1 MSDARWRTIQ
11 KLFLAARDL
20 PPEARDAYLRDAS
33 PDDAELREQ
42 VSRMLAA
49 DSGDGILD
57 RTAPAL
63 TLTGYA
69 SDAPVEERV
78 GPYLVTGEIGRG
90 GMGIVYRAYDPRL
103 RRDVA
108 LKFLPGAWNQD
119 PEAKSRLINEARA
132 ASALDHP
139 NTCPVYDI
147 GSTGDGRFYIA
158 MAYCAGG
165 SLAGRLTSG
174 PLPIDQAVQVA
185 VQVAAAL
192 ERAHEAGIV
201 HRDVKPANIAFTERG
216 DARVLDFG
224 IAVLGTGEWAVPS
237 TAAGTPAYMAPEQVR
252 GEAVDRR
259 TDVWAL
265 GAVLFEMLTGTRPFS
280 GSRQQVTRSILE
292 SEPADVRSVRP
303 EVSEELAVAVRR
315 ALAKEPAARFATA
328 AELSEAIARA
338 VVPPA
343 AAEPPAMLPAG
354 RSRLTRRL
362 ILSGL
367 VAAGIA
373 GVAYARLRPNL
384 SASSSVLDSK
394 AVAILPFHVHGEPS
408 LSYLREGM
416 VDLLAAKLTGEGGL
430 RAADPRAV
438 YAGWRR
444 VVANDTDDLS
454 RDSAVALGRRLGT
467 GHVLLGDVVG
477 TPASVVVNASVVNAR
492 GAVVGRASAEGAHTE
507 LPVVVDRLVA
517 QLLSASAGE
526 DPQRLDALTSTSLPA
541 LRAYLDGQAAYR
553 RGRYAEAIEHFGRA
567 VDLDSTFALAGLGLS
582 FADGWAGMGHA
593 RERGRA
599 VAWRWRE
606 RLSQRDRA
614 LLDAHVGPAYPR
626 ASTIRQRLAAI
637 EAALRLSPDRVELWY
652 ELGDLHY
659 HYGRLLG
666 IPSWESEAEK
676 ALRRAL
682 AADSTFSAPIHHL
695 VGLYARQGSKE
706 KLQPI
711 VAASGHL
718 VGDGA
723 TADFVRWRAG
733 IALGTLSVDSAALDS
748 MATETLA
755 WIGMKTQDDGVDRP
769 LGERALRMR
778 DARPGTREERLEH
791 RLSLHAVALNGGRP
805 GEATA
810 LSESM
815 RELQPD
821 STFHLRL
828 RVLSALY
835 GDGGRPAGEH
845 AVAALGA
852 ARARDARESW
862 LNTCVRAQWQL
873 STGESEPSM
882 PPARTVRDRSAAER
896 LCGATVEA
904 MRAVQR
910 RDPSA
915 TQAMDRLED
924 LLRSGVAE
932 FYPGDGHLDYAS
944 IALARLREQT
954 GDRAGALEALRYRPY
969 FIGWQPFL
977 AASLRDEGR
986 IAAEVGDRDG
996 AIRAYAHYVAL
1007 RHDPEPGTRV
1017 PLDSVR
1023 AELARLRA
1031 TR

>member
-1 MSDARWRTIQ
+1 MTDGRWHTIQ
-11 KLFLAARDL
+11 ELFFAAREL
-20 PPEARDAYLRDAS
+20 PAEARDAYLRDAA
-33 PDDAELREQ
+33 PNDEALRDQ
-42 VSRMLAA
+42 VRRMLDA

-57 RTAPAL
+57 RTAPTL

-69 SDAPVEERV
+69 SDTPVEERV
-78 GPYLVTGEIGRG
+78 GPYLITGEIGRG
-90 GMGIVYRAYDPRL
+90 GMGVVYRAYDPRL

-108 LKFLPGAWNQD
+108 LKFLPRAWNQD
-119 PEAKSRLINEARA
+119 PGAKSRFINEARA

-139 NTCPVYDI
+139 NTCPVYDV

-174 PLPIDQAVQVA
+174 PLPIEQAVGVA

-201 HRDVKPANIAFTERG
+201 HRDIKPANIAFTERG

-224 IAVLGTGEWAVPS
+224 IALLGTGEWAVPS

-265 GAVLFEMLTGTRPFS
+265 GAVLFEMLTGMRPFS
-280 GSRQQVTRSILE
+280 GARDQMTHAILQGEPGDIRSL
-292 SEPADVRSVRP
+292 RP
-303 EVSEELAVAVRR
+303 EVPEALAAAVRR
-315 ALAKEPAARFATA
+315 ALAKEPAARFTTA
-328 AELSEAIARA
+328 AELSAAITNAVSPGAIARS
-338 VVPPA
+338 PA
-343 AAEPPAMLPAG
+343 AQPVR
-354 RSRLTRRL
+354 RSRLTRQQ
-362 ILSGL
+362 IIGG
-367 VAAGIA
+367 VIAAGIV
-373 GVAYARLRPNL
+373 GVASVTLRPNA
-384 SASSSVLDSK
+384 SADSPALDTK
-394 AVAILPFHVHGEPS
+394 AVAILPFRVHGEPT
-408 LSYLREGM
+408 LAYLREGM

-438 YAGWRR
+438 YASWRR
-444 VVANDTDDLS
+444 AVSNDTDDLS
-454 RDSAVALGRRLGT
+454 RDSAVALGRRLGA
-467 GHVLLGDVVG
+467 GQVLLGEIVG

-492 GAVVGRASAEGAHTE
+492 GTVIGRASVQGAHTE

-541 LRAYLDGQAAYR
+541 LRAYLEGQATYR
-553 RGRYAEAIEHFGRA
+553 RGRYAEALEHFGRA
-567 VDLDSTFALAGLGLS
+567 IDLDSTFALAGLGLS
-582 FADGWAGMGHA
+582 FADGWAGTGHG

-599 VAWRWRE
+599 VAWRWRA

-614 LLDAHVGPAYPR
+614 LLDAHVGPSYPR
-626 ASTIRQRLAAI
+626 PSTIRHRLAAT

-666 IPSWESEAEK
+666 IPTWESQAER
-676 ALRRAL
+676 ALRRAV

-695 VGLYARQGSKE
+695 VGLYARHGRNDD
-706 KLQPI
+706 LRAI
-711 VAASGHL
+711 VAANGPL
-718 VGDGA
+718 ADEGA

-733 IALGTLSVDSAALDS
+733 LALGNPTVDSAALDS
-748 MATETLA
+748 MASETLA
-755 WIGMKTQDDGVDRP
+755 WIGMKTQDDGVDRR
-769 LGERALRMR
+769 LGERALRLR
-778 DARPGTREERLEH
+778 DGRPGTRDERFER
-791 RLSLHAVALNGGRP
+791 RLSLHAVALNAGRP
-805 GEATA
+805 GEAAA
-810 LSESM
+810 LSEAI
-815 RELQPD
+815 REVQSD
-821 STFHLRL
+821 SSFHLRL
-828 RVLSALY
+828 RALSALY
-835 GDGGRPAGEH
+835 GDGDRLTGER
-845 AVAALGA
+845 AAAALGA
-852 ARARDARESW
+852 VRARDARESW

-873 STGESEPSM
+873 AAGKPEPSV
-882 PPARTVRDRSAAER
+882 PPPRTVRDRSAAER
-896 LCGATVEA
+896 LCDATLEA

-915 TQAMDRLED
+915 RQPMDRLED

-932 FYPGDGHLDYAS
+932 FYLGDGHLDYAS
-944 IALARLREQT
+944 IALARLREQV
-954 GDRAGALEALRYRPY
+954 GDRAGALAALRYRPY

-986 IAAEVGDRDG
+986 LAAEAGDRDG
-996 AIRAYAHYVAL
+996 AIRAYEHYLTL
-1007 RHDPEPGTRV
+1007 RHDPEPVARA

-1023 AELARLRA
+1023 AELARLKA

>member
-1 MSDARWRTIQ
+1 VGDGRWRTIQ
-11 KLFLAARDL
+11 ALFLAARDL
-20 PPEARDAYLRDAS
+20 PPEARAVYLSEAAPNDHELRD
-33 PDDAELREQ
+33 Q
-42 VSRMLAA
+42 VRRMLRA
-49 DSGDGILD
+49 DASDGILD
-57 RTAPAL
+57 RTAPTL

-78 GPYLVTGEIGRG
+78 GPYLITAEIGRG
-90 GMGIVYRAYDPRL
+90 GMGVVYRAYDPRL

-119 PEAKSRLINEARA
+119 PEAKSRLIDEARA

-147 GSTGDGRFYIA
+147 GSTGDGRLYIA

-201 HRDVKPANIAFTERG
+201 HRDIKPANIAFTERG

-265 GAVLFEMLTGTRPFS
+265 GAVLFEMLTGSRPFS
-280 GSRQQVTRSILE
+280 GSRQDAIQRILE
-292 SEPADVRSVRP
+292 GEPPDLRSLRP
-303 EVSEELAVAVRR
+303 QVPEALAVAVRR

-328 AELSEAIARA
+328 AELSMAITTAVSPAAIARSQ
-338 VVPPA
+338 A
-343 AAEPPAMLPAG
+343 APVAR
-354 RSRLTRRL
+354 RSRLTHRWVL
-362 ILSGL
+362 TG
-367 VAAGIA
+367 VAAGGIA
-373 GVAYARLRPNL
+373 GVAWVTLRPNA
-384 SASSSVLDSK
+384 SADSPALDSK

-408 LSYLREGM
+408 LAYLREGM

-438 YAGWRR
+438 YSAWRR
-444 VVANDTDDLS
+444 VVADDTDDLS
-454 RDSAVALGRRLGT
+454 RDSAVALGRRLGAA
-467 GHVLLGDVVG
+467 HVLLGDVVG

-492 GAVVGRASAEGAHTE
+492 GTVVGRASAEGAHTE
-507 LPVVVDRLVA
+507 LPALVDRLAA

-541 LRAYLDGQAAYR
+541 LRAYLEGQAAYR
-553 RGRYAEAIEHFGRA
+553 RGRYAEAVGHFGRA

-582 FADGWAGMGHA
+582 LADGWAGMGHA

-599 VAWRWRE
+599 VAWHWRA

-626 ASTIRQRLAAI
+626 PSTVRQRLAAT

-666 IPSWESEAEK
+666 IATWESQAEK
-676 ALRRAL
+676 ALRRAV
-682 AADSTFSAPIHHL
+682 AADSTLSASIHHL
-695 VGLYARQGSKE
+695 IGLYARQGRTDQ
-706 KLQPI
+706 LRAI
-711 VAASGHL
+711 VTASARAAGE
-718 VGDGA
+718 GA
-723 TADFVRWRAG
+723 TADFIRWRAG
-733 IALGTLSVDSAALDS
+733 VALGGPTVDSTALDS

-755 WIGMKTQDDGVDRP
+755 WIAMKTQDDGVDRR
-769 LGERALRMR
+769 LGEHALRLR
-778 DARPGTREERLEH
+778 DVRPGTREERFER
-791 RLSLHAVALNGGRP
+791 RLSLHAAALNGGRP
-805 GEATA
+805 EEAAA
-810 LSESM
+810 LSESL

-821 STFHLRL
+821 SSFHLRL
-828 RVLSALY
+828 RALSALY
-835 GDGGRPAGEH
+835 GDGDRLLGQR

-862 LNTCVRAQWQL
+862 LNTCVRAQWRL
-873 STGESEPSM
+873 AAGEPEPSM
-882 PPARTVRDRSAAER
+882 PPARTLRDRSADER
-896 LCGATVEA
+896 LCDATLAA

-910 RDPSA
+910 RDPSLRL
-915 TQAMDRLED
+915 AMDRLED

-954 GDRAGALEALRYRPY
+954 GDRAGALGALRYRPY

-986 IAAEVGDRDG
+986 LAAEVGDREG
-996 AIRAYAHYVAL
+996 AIRAYEHYLAL
-1007 RHDPEPGTRV
+1007 RHDPEPGTRA

-1023 AELARLRA
+1023 AELARLKAAR
-1031 TR
+1031 

>member
-11 KLFLAARDL
+11 DLFLAVRDL
-20 PPEARDAYLRDAS
+20 PPEAREAYLRDAS
-33 PDDAELREQ
+33 PNDAELRGQ
-42 VSRMLAA
+42 VRRMLAA
-49 DSGDGILD
+49 DSADGILD
-57 RTAPAL
+57 RTAPTL
-63 TLTGYA
+63 ILTGYA

-90 GMGIVYRAYDPRL
+90 GMGVVYRAYDPRL

-108 LKFLPGAWNQD
+108 LKFLPGASNHD
-119 PEAKSRLINEARA
+119 PEAKARLIDEARA

-174 PLPIDQAVQVA
+174 PMPVDQAVQVA

-280 GSRQQVTRSILE
+280 GSRQQVTQAILE
-292 SEPADVRSVRP
+292 TEPADVRSVRP
-303 EVSEELAVAVRR
+303 EVPEELAVAVRR
-315 ALAKEPAARFATA
+315 ALAKEPATRFATA
-328 AELSEAIARA
+328 AELSAAVTRA
-338 VVPPA
+338 VATPA
-343 AAEPPAMLPAG
+343 AARPLAARSWG

-362 ILSGL
+362 LVVGL

-373 GVAYARLRPNL
+373 GVAYAKLRPN
-384 SASSSVLDSK
+384 ASTGSPVLDNK

-408 LSYLREGM
+408 LAYLREGM

-438 YAGWRR
+438 YASWRR
-444 VVANDTDDLS
+444 AVANDSDDLS
-454 RDSAVALGRRLGT
+454 RDSAVALGRGLGA

-477 TPASVVVNASVVNAR
+477 TPAGVVVNASVVNAR

-507 LPVVVDRLVA
+507 LAVVVDRLVA
-517 QLLSASAGE
+517 RLLSASAGE

-599 VAWRWRE
+599 VAWRSRE

-626 ASTIRQRLAAI
+626 PSTVRQRLAAI

-659 HYGRLLG
+659 HYGGLLG
-666 IPSWESEAEK
+666 IPSWESQAER

-682 AADSTFSAPIHHL
+682 AADSSFSAPIHHL
-695 VGLYARQGSKE
+695 VGLYARQGSTD

-733 IALGTLSVDSAALDS
+733 VALGTSTVDSAALDS

-769 LGERALRMR
+769 LGERALRVR
-778 DARPGTREERLEH
+778 DARPGTRDERFER
-791 RLSLHAVALNGGRP
+791 RLSLHAIALNGGRP
-805 GEATA
+805 REAAA

-821 STFHLRL
+821 SSFHLRL
-828 RVLSALY
+828 RALSALY
-835 GDGGRPAGEH
+835 GDGDRLAGET

-873 STGESEPSM
+873 AAGQPEPSI

-896 LCGATVEA
+896 LCDATLEA
-904 MRAVQR
+904 MRAVRR

-915 TQAMDRLED
+915 RQAVDRLED
-924 LLRSGVAE
+924 LIRSGVAE

-944 IALARLREQT
+944 IALARLREQS
-954 GDRAGALEALRYRPY
+954 GDRAAALAALRYRPY
-969 FIGWQPFL
+969 LIGWQPFL
-977 AASLRDEGR
+977 ASSLRDEGR

-996 AIRAYAHYVAL
+996 AVRAYEHYLAL
-1007 RHDPEPGTRV
+1007 RHDPEPGTRA

-1023 AELARLRA
+1023 AELAKLNA

>member
-1 MSDARWRTIQ
+1 VSDARWRMIQ
-11 KLFLAARDL
+11 EVFLAAREL
-20 PPEARDAYLRDAS
+20 PPGARDSYLRDAS
-33 PDDAELREQ
+33 PNDAELREQ
-42 VSRMLAA
+42 VRRMLDA

-57 RTAPAL
+57 RPAPTL

-69 SDAPVEERV
+69 SDALVEERV
-78 GPYLVTGEIGRG
+78 GPYLVAGEIGRG

-108 LKFLPGAWNQD
+108 LKFLPGAWDQD
-119 PEAKSRLINEARA
+119 PEAKSRLIDEARA

-147 GSTGDGRFYIA
+147 GSTGDGRLYIA

-237 TAAGTPAYMAPEQVR
+237 AAAGTPAYMAPEQVR
-252 GEAVDRR
+252 GNAVDRR

-280 GSRQQVTRSILE
+280 GSRQEVTRAILE
-292 SEPADVRSVRP
+292 REPADLRSIRP
-303 EVSEELAVAVRR
+303 EVPEALALAVRR
-315 ALAKEPAARFATA
+315 ALAKEPAGRFATA
-328 AELSEAIARA
+328 AELSAAITRA
-338 VVPPA
+338 SGTPASTEPLAVPPA
-343 AAEPPAMLPAG
+343 A
-354 RSRLTRRL
+354 RSHLTRRL
-362 ILSGL
+362 IIAGL
-367 VAAGIA
+367 VAAGSA
-373 GVAYARLRPNL
+373 AVAYARLRPNS
-384 SASSSVLDSK
+384 SAGSPILDNK
-394 AVAILPFHVHGEPS
+394 AVAILPFRVHGEQS
-408 LSYLREGM
+408 LAYLREGM

-454 RDSAVALGRRLGT
+454 RDSAVALGRRLGAA
-467 GHVLLGDVVG
+467 HVLLGDVVG

-507 LPVVVDRLVA
+507 LPAVVDRLVA

-526 DPQRLDALTSTSLPA
+526 DPQRLDGLTSTSLPA
-541 LRAYLDGQAAYR
+541 LRAYLEGQAAYR
-553 RGRYAEAIEHFGRA
+553 RGRYSEAIGHFGRA
-567 VDLDSTFALAGLGLS
+567 VDVDSTFALAGLGLS
-582 FADGWAGMGHA
+582 LADGWAGMGHP

-599 VAWRWRE
+599 IAWRWRE

-626 ASTIRQRLAAI
+626 PSTIRQRLAAV

-659 HYGRLLG
+659 HYGGLLG
-666 IPSWESEAEK
+666 IPSWESQAER

-695 VGLYARQGSKE
+695 VGLYGRQGSKE
-706 KLQPI
+706 KLRAM

-718 VGDGA
+718 VGEGA

-733 IALGTLSVDSAALDS
+733 LALGSPTVDSATLDS

-755 WIGMKTQDDGVDRP
+755 WIGMKSQDDGVDRP
-769 LGERALRMR
+769 LGERALRLR
-778 DARPGTREERLEH
+778 EGREGTRDERFER

-805 GEATA
+805 EEAAA
-810 LSESM
+810 LSEAI

-828 RVLSALY
+828 RALSAMY
-835 GDGGRPAGEH
+835 GDGDRATGER

-862 LNTCVRAQWQL
+862 LNTCVRAQWQIAA
-873 STGESEPSM
+873 GKPEPRV
-882 PPARTVRDRSAAER
+882 PPARTVRDRSAPE
-896 LCGATVEA
+896 LVCDATLEA

-910 RDPSA
+910 RDSSA
-915 TQAMDRLED
+915 RDAMDRLEN
-924 LLRSGVAE
+924 LVRSGVAE
-932 FYPGDGHLDYAS
+932 FFSGDGHLEYAS
-944 IALARLREQT
+944 IALARLRDQA
-954 GDRAGALEALRYRPY
+954 GDRTGALAALRYRPY
-969 FIGWQPFL
+969 FVGWQPFL

-986 IAAEVGDRDG
+986 LAAEVGDRDG
-996 AIRAYAHYVAL
+996 AIRAYEHYVAL
-1007 RHDPEPGTRV
+1007 RHASEPESRA

-1023 AELARLRA
+1023 AELARLKS

>member
-1 MSDARWRTIQ
+1 MSDARWRTVQ
-11 KLFLAARDL
+11 DLFLAARDL
-20 PPEARDAYLRDAS
+20 PRGARDAYLRDAA
-33 PDDAELREQ
+33 PNDDELRGQ
-42 VSRMLAA
+42 VRRMLDA
-49 DSGDGILD
+49 DAGDGILD

-90 GMGIVYRAYDPRL
+90 GMGVVYRAYDPRL

-108 LKFLPGAWNQD
+108 LKFLPGVWNQD
-119 PEAKSRLINEARA
+119 PEAKSRLIDEARA

-165 SLAGRLTSG
+165 SLAGRLTAG
-174 PLPIDQAVQVA
+174 RLPIDQAVQVA

-224 IAVLGTGEWAVPS
+224 IAVFGTGEWAVPS
-237 TAAGTPAYMAPEQVR
+237 MAAGTPAYMAPEQVR

-259 TDVWAL
+259 TDIWAL

-280 GSRQQVTRSILE
+280 GSRQEVTQAILAR
-292 SEPADVRSVRP
+292 EPDDVRTLRLDVP
-303 EVSEELAVAVRR
+303 WPLAAAVRR

-328 AELSEAIARA
+328 AELSAAITNAVSPAPMAQPSAAR
-338 VVPPA
+338 PA
-343 AAEPPAMLPAG
+343 RL
-354 RSRLTRRL
+354 SRLTRRL
-362 ILSGL
+362 MLSGAL
-367 VAAGIA
+367 AAGTA
-373 GVAYARLRPNL
+373 AVAWVTLRPDTATD
-384 SASSSVLDSK
+384 SAVLDNK
-394 AVAILPFHVHGEPS
+394 AVAILPFRVRGEPS
-408 LSYLREGM
+408 LSYLRDGM

-438 YAGWRR
+438 YASWRR
-444 VVANDTDDLS
+444 VVANETHDLS
-454 RDSAVALGRRLGT
+454 RDSAVALGRRLGA
-467 GHVLLGDVVG
+467 GHVLLGDIVG
-477 TPASVVVNASVVNAR
+477 TPASVVVNASVVNSR
-492 GAVVGRASAEGAHTE
+492 GAIVGRASAQGAHTE

-517 QLLSASAGE
+517 QLLSASE

-541 LRAYLDGQAAYR
+541 LRAYLEGQAAYR
-553 RGRYAEAIEHFGRA
+553 RGRYSEAIGHFGRA

-582 FADGWAGMGHA
+582 LADGWAGMGHP

-599 VAWRWRE
+599 IAWRWRA

-626 ASTIRQRLAAI
+626 PSTIRQRLAAV

-666 IPSWESEAEK
+666 IPSWEPQAER

-695 VGLYARQGSKE
+695 VGLYARQGRKE
-706 KLQPI
+706 KLKPI
-711 VAASGHL
+711 VAASDRL
-718 VGDGA
+718 VSEGA
-723 TADFVRWRAG
+723 TADFLRWRAG
-733 IALGTLSVDSAALDS
+733 VALGNPMVDSAALDS
-748 MATETLA
+748 MASETLA

-769 LGERALRMR
+769 LGERALRLR
-778 DARPGTREERLEH
+778 DARPGTRDERFER

-805 GEATA
+805 GEASA
-810 LSESM
+810 LTEAI
-815 RELQPD
+815 REVQPD
-821 STFHLRL
+821 SSFHLRL
-828 RVLSALY
+828 RALSALY
-835 GDGGRPAGEH
+835 GDGDRLAGER
-845 AVAALGA
+845 AAAALGA
-852 ARARDARESW
+852 ARAREPRESW

-873 STGESEPSM
+873 AAGAAEPSM
-882 PPARTVRDRSAAER
+882 PPPRTLRDRSAAER
-896 LCGATVEA
+896 VCEATLDA

-910 RDPSA
+910 RDPSSRE
-915 TQAMDRLED
+915 AMDRLED
-924 LLRSGVAE
+924 LIRSGVAE
-932 FYPGDGHLDYAS
+932 FFPGDGHLDYAS

-954 GDRAGALEALRYRPY
+954 GDRAGALAALRYRPY

-986 IAAEVGDRDG
+986 LAAEVGDREG
-996 AIRAYAHYVAL
+996 ASRAYAHYLSL
-1007 RHDPEPGTRV
+1007 RHDPEPATRAAV
-1017 PLDSVR
+1017 DSVR
-1023 AELARLRA
+1023 AELASLKT

>member
-1 MSDARWRTIQ
+1 MSDARWRTVQ
-11 KLFLAARDL
+11 ELFLTAREL
-20 PPEARDAYLRDAS
+20 PAGGRSAYLRDAL
-33 PDDAELREQ
+33 PNDTDLRAL
-42 VSRMLAA
+42 VHRMLEA
-49 DSGDGILD
+49 DSGNGILD
-57 RTAPAL
+57 RAAPTF

-69 SDAPVEERV
+69 NDVPLEERV

-108 LKFLPGAWNQD
+108 LKFLPAAWNQD
-119 PEAKSRLINEARA
+119 PEAKARLIDEARA

-147 GSTGDGRFYIA
+147 GSTGDGRSYIA

-165 SLAGRLTSG
+165 SLAARLTSG

-192 ERAHEAGIV
+192 DRAHEAGIV
-201 HRDVKPANIAFTERG
+201 HRDIKPANIAFTERG

-224 IAVLGTGEWAVPS
+224 VAVLGTGEWTMPS

-265 GAVLFEMLTGTRPFS
+265 GVVLFEMLTGTRPFS
-280 GSRQQVTRSILE
+280 GSRQEVTQAILRD
-292 SEPADVRSVRP
+292 EPGDIRSVRP
-303 EVSEELAVAVRR
+303 EVTEALAEAVRR
-315 ALAKEPAARFATA
+315 ALAKDPAARFATA
-328 AELSEAIARA
+328 AELSAAIVEAVAPAAGAR
-338 VVPPA
+338 PPA
-343 AAEPPAMLPAG
+343 TPA
-354 RSRLTRRL
+354 RRRRLTHSL
-362 ILSGL
+362 TLAGL
-367 VAAGIA
+367 AAAGIA
-373 GVAYARLRPNL
+373 AAYVALRPDG
-384 SASSSVLDSK
+384 SADVAVRDSN
-394 AVAILPFHVHGEPS
+394 AVVILPFQVHGEPS
-408 LSYLREGM
+408 LSYLRDGM

-438 YAGWRR
+438 YASWRR
-444 VVANDTDDLS
+444 VVANDSENLS
-454 RDSAVALGRRLGT
+454 RDSAVALGRRLGA

-492 GAVVGRASAEGAHTE
+492 GTVVGRASAQGAHTE
-507 LPVVVDRLVA
+507 LSALVDRLVA
-517 QLLSASAGE
+517 QLLTASAGE

-541 LRAYLDGQAAYR
+541 LRSYLEGQAAYR
-553 RGRYAEAIEHFGRA
+553 RGRYADAVEHFGRA

-582 FADGWAGMGHA
+582 LADGWAGMGHA

-614 LLDAHVGPAYPR
+614 LLDGHVGPAYPR
-626 ASTIRQRLAAI
+626 PSTVRQRLAAT

-666 IPSWESEAEK
+666 IPTWESQAER
-676 ALRRAL
+676 ALRRAV

-695 VGLYARQGSKE
+695 VGLYARQGKQDD
-706 KLQPI
+706 LRAI
-711 VAASGHL
+711 VAASNHL
-718 VGDGA
+718 AGEGA

-733 IALGTLSVDSAALDS
+733 VALGSPAVDSAALDS

-755 WIGMKTQDDGVDRP
+755 WIGMKTQDDGVDRR
-769 LGERALRMR
+769 LGERALRLR
-778 DARPGTREERLEH
+778 DGRPGTRDERLEH
-791 RLSLHAVALNGGRP
+791 RLSLHAAALNGGRP
-805 GEATA
+805 QEAA
-810 LSESM
+810 MLSESL

-821 STFHLRL
+821 SSFHLRL
-828 RVLSALY
+828 RALSALY
-835 GDGGRPAGEH
+835 GDGDRLAGER
-845 AVAALGA
+845 AVTALGVV
-852 ARARDARESW
+852 RAHDARESW

-873 STGESEPSM
+873 AAGKPEPRL
-882 PPARTVRDRSAAER
+882 PPPRTVRDRSAAER
-896 LCGATVEA
+896 LCEATLEA
-904 MRAVQR
+904 MRAVRR

-915 TQAMDRLED
+915 LQAMDRLED
-924 LLRSGVAE
+924 LVRSGMAE
-932 FYPGDGHLDYAS
+932 FYPGDGHLDHAS
-944 IALARLREQT
+944 IALARLREQA
-954 GDRAGALEALRYRPY
+954 GDRAGALAALRYRPY

-986 IAAEVGDRDG
+986 IAAEAGDRDG
-996 AIRAYAHYVAL
+996 AVRAYEHYLAL
-1007 RHDPEPGTRV
+1007 RHDPEPGTRPAV
-1017 PLDSVR
+1017 DSVR
-1023 AELARLRA
+1023 AELARLKA

>member
-11 KLFLAARDL
+11 ALFLAARDL
-20 PPEARDAYLRDAS
+20 PPEARAAYLSEAAPNDHALRDQVRRMLRADAS
-33 PDDAELREQ
+33 
-42 VSRMLAA
+42 
-49 DSGDGILD
+49 DGILD
-57 RTAPAL
+57 RAAPTL

-69 SDAPVEERV
+69 SDAPMEERV

-90 GMGIVYRAYDPRL
+90 GMGVVYRAYDPRL

-108 LKFLPGAWNQD
+108 LKFLPGAWSQD
-119 PEAKSRLINEARA
+119 PVAKSRLIDEARA

-165 SLAGRLTSG
+165 SLARRLTSG
-174 PLPIDQAVQVA
+174 PLPIDEAVQVA

-201 HRDVKPANIAFTERG
+201 HRDIKPANIAFTERG

-265 GAVLFEMLTGTRPFS
+265 GAVLFEMLAGSRPFS
-280 GSRQQVTRSILE
+280 GSRQDTTQGILE
-292 SEPADVRSVRP
+292 RELPDLRSLRP
-303 EVSEELAVAVRR
+303 QVPEALAAAVRR

-328 AELSEAIARA
+328 AELSAAITTAVSPTAIARS
-338 VVPPA
+338 PA
-343 AAEPPAMLPAG
+343 APVAR

-362 ILSGL
+362 VL
-367 VAAGIA
+367 AGIA
-373 GVAYARLRPNL
+373 AGGAGVAWVAFRP
-384 SASSSVLDSK
+384 SATTGSPALDNE
-394 AVAILPFHVHGEPS
+394 AVAVLPFHVHGEPS
-408 LSYLREGM
+408 LAYLREGM

-438 YAGWRR
+438 YAAWRR

-454 RDSAVALGRRLGT
+454 RDSAVALGRRLGAA
-467 GHVLLGDVVG
+467 HVLLGDVVG

-507 LPVVVDRLVA
+507 LPALVDRLVA
-517 QLLSASAGE
+517 QLLSASE

-541 LRAYLDGQAAYR
+541 LRAYLEGQATYR
-553 RGRYAEAIEHFGRA
+553 RGRYADAVGHFGRA
-567 VDLDSTFALAGLGLS
+567 LDLDSTFALAGLGLS

-599 VAWRWRE
+599 AAWRWRE

-626 ASTIRQRLAAI
+626 PSTIRQRLAAV

-666 IPSWESEAEK
+666 IPLWESEAEK

-695 VGLYARQGSKE
+695 VGLYARQGTKE
-706 KLQPI
+706 KLHPI
-711 VAASGHL
+711 VAASDRL
-718 VGDGA
+718 VGEGA

-733 IALGTLSVDSAALDS
+733 VALGSPGVDSSALDS

-755 WIGMKTQDDGVDRP
+755 WIAMKAQDDGVDRL
-769 LGERALRMR
+769 LGEHAVRLR
-778 DARPGTREERLEH
+778 DVRPGTREERFEH
-791 RLSLHAVALNGGRP
+791 RLSLHAAALNGGRP
-805 GEATA
+805 EEAAA
-810 LSESM
+810 LSESL

-821 STFHLRL
+821 SSFYLRL

-835 GDGGRPAGEH
+835 GDGDRRVGAG
-845 AVAALGA
+845 AAAALGA
-852 ARARDARESW
+852 VRARDVQESW

-873 STGESEPSM
+873 SAGEPEPSM
-882 PPARTVRDRSAAER
+882 LPARTVRDRSAAER
-896 LCGATVEA
+896 LCAASLEA
-904 MRAVQR
+904 MRAVKR
-910 RDPSA
+910 REPSA
-915 TQAMDRLED
+915 RQVMDRLED
-924 LLRSGVAE
+924 LVRSGVAE

-944 IALARLREQT
+944 IALARLRERT
-954 GDRAGALEALRYRPY
+954 GDRAGALAALRYRPY

-986 IAAEVGDRDG
+986 LAAEVGDRDG
-996 AIRAYAHYVAL
+996 AVRAYEHYLAL
-1007 RHDPEPGTRV
+1007 RHEPEPAIRAPV
-1017 PLDSVR
+1017 DSVR
-1023 AELARLRA
+1023 VELARLKAAR
-1031 TR
+1031 

>member
-1 MSDARWRTIQ
+1 
-11 KLFLAARDL
+11 
-20 PPEARDAYLRDAS
+20 
-33 PDDAELREQ
+33 
-42 VSRMLAA
+42 MLDA
-49 DSGDGILD
+49 DSDDGILD
-57 RTAPAL
+57 RTAPTL

-69 SDAPVEERV
+69 SDVPIEERV

-90 GMGIVYRAYDPRL
+90 GMGVVYRAYDPRL

-108 LKFLPGAWNQD
+108 LKFLPGAWHHD
-119 PEAKSRLINEARA
+119 PAAKARLIDEARA

-165 SLAGRLTSG
+165 SLAARLTSG
-174 PLPIDQAVQVA
+174 PLAIDQAVQVA

-201 HRDVKPANIAFTERG
+201 HRDIKPANIAFTERG

-224 IAVLGTGEWAVPS
+224 IALLGTGEWAVPS
-237 TAAGTPAYMAPEQVR
+237 VAAGTPAYMAPEQVR

-265 GAVLFEMLTGTRPFS
+265 GAVLFEMLTGTRPFC
-280 GSRQQVTRSILE
+280 GSRQEVTQAILAG
-292 SEPADVRSVRP
+292 EPDDVRVRRP
-303 EVSEELAVAVRR
+303 EVPAALAVAVRR
-315 ALAKEPAARFATA
+315 ALAKEPAARFGTA
-328 AELSEAIARA
+328 AELGAAITSS
-338 VVPPA
+338 VSPA
-343 AAEPPAMLPAG
+343 AIAEPPGTQPT
-354 RSRLTRRL
+354 RRRRLTRRIVL
-362 ILSGL
+362 AGV
-367 VAAGIA
+367 VAAGAA
-373 GVAYARLRPNL
+373 GAAWVALRP
-384 SASSSVLDSK
+384 SASTDSPALDSK
-394 AVAILPFHVHGEPS
+394 AVAILPFRVHGEPS
-408 LSYLREGM
+408 LAYLREGM

-444 VVANDTDDLS
+444 AVANDADDLP

-492 GAVVGRASAEGAHTE
+492 GTVVGRASAQGPHTV
-507 LPVVVDRLVA
+507 LPVLVDRLVA

-553 RGRYAEAIEHFGRA
+553 RGRYAESLTHFGRA
-567 VDLDSTFALAGLGLS
+567 LDLDSTFALAGLGLS
-582 FADGWAGMGHA
+582 FADGWAGTGHA

-599 VAWRWRE
+599 VAWRWRA

-626 ASTIRQRLAAI
+626 PSTVRQRLAAT

-666 IPSWESEAEK
+666 IPSWESQAER
-676 ALRRAL
+676 ALRRAV
-682 AADSTFSAPIHHL
+682 AADSAFSAPIHHL
-695 VGLYARQGSKE
+695 VGLYAREGRNDE
-706 KLQPI
+706 LRAI
-711 VAASGHL
+711 VAASSHL
-718 VGDGA
+718 VGEGA

-733 IALGTLSVDSAALDS
+733 LALGSAAVDSAALDS

-769 LGERALRMR
+769 LGEHALRLR
-778 DARPGTREERLEH
+778 DARPGTRDERFER

-805 GEATA
+805 EEAAA
-810 LSESM
+810 LSEAI
-815 RELQPD
+815 REVQPD
-821 STFHLRL
+821 SSFHLRL
-828 RVLSALY
+828 RTLSALY
-835 GDGGRPAGEH
+835 GDGDRLAGVR

-862 LNTCVRAQWQL
+862 LNACVRAQWQL
-873 STGESEPSM
+873 AAGEPEPSI
-882 PPARTVRDRSAAER
+882 PPARTLRDRSAAER
-896 LCGATVEA
+896 LCDATLEA

-910 RDPSA
+910 HDPSA
-915 TQAMDRLED
+915 RQAMDRLED

-932 FYPGDGHLDYAS
+932 FFFDGHLDYAS
-944 IALARLREQT
+944 IALARLRKQT
-954 GDRAGALEALRYRPY
+954 GDRAGALAALRYRPY

-986 IAAEVGDRDG
+986 LATELGDRQG
-996 AIRAYAHYVAL
+996 AIRAYEHHLAL
-1007 RHDPEPGTRV
+1007 RYDSEPAIRAST
-1017 PLDSVR
+1017 DSVR
-1023 AELARLRA
+1023 AELARLKPA
-1031 TR
+1031 S